1 VYNVLNVADP
11 GGAEEP
17 WMNPNVRRGR
27 LLIWGATLGTLVG
40 LGMIAYGV
48 TEANGFNFASLRE
61 MVTQFGG
68 AFGIQWALHR
78 AMRRGDMWLRWVGC
92 GILLVFGAIEGAIGH
107 FGGLPWVLAGGA
119 VWFAAGV
126 ILLLPDVGAFVE
138 EQRQR
143 RERELLGGIGADE

>member
-1 VYNVLNVADP
+1 
-11 GGAEEP
+11 
-17 WMNPNVRRGR
+17 MNPNVRRGR

-48 TEANGFNFASLRE
+48 HEAKGFNLVTLRE

-68 AFGIQWALHR
+68 AFGIQWSLHR
-78 AMRRGDMWLRWVGC
+78 TMRRGDMWLRWVGC
-92 GILLVFGAIEGAIGH
+92 GILLVFGAIEGIIGC
-107 FGGLPWVLAGGA
+107 FGLPWVLAGGA
-119 VWFAAGV
+119 VWFAAGA

-138 EQRQR
+138 GQRHR